1 MYRCIG
7 FFVFCLLG
15 QASAMPQVYVKA
27 DTTIVTLGQPLKIE
41 LKIEYPLSFSLFQ
54 PDLRLIWSDVDFE
67 LTELSGPITVDNGQ
81 RIVLRGNVQF
91 FEIGEQ
97 TIPSVGFLFLDS
109 KNDTVTSQSF
119 PLTLFVKSV
128 LSQDENEIRDIKPP
142 VFIAGGFSIWLV
154 AVVVGLLLICIGAG
168 LYFLIRR
175 YRRRNLPKSDEVVE
189 IDFSA
194 EFNRIAQ
201 MGLLE
206 KGEIKKYYSLL
217 SDNLRKFL
225 EKVWVEEAMEKT
237 TGEIEAVLR
246 KQNID
251 NDLIRR
257 TGLYL
262 STADLVKFAR
272 FFPDSDNA
280 DHAPRLGLDI
290 LHSFEK
296 LSEEQEENRVQLEK
310 SISDAE
316 SKI

>member
-1 MYRCIG
+1 MYRCIV
-7 FFVFCLLG
+7 FFVFCLAG
-15 QASAMPQVYVKA
+15 QASAMPQVYVTA
-27 DTTIVTLGQPLKIE
+27 DTTVVTLGQPLKIE
-41 LKIEYPLSFSLFQ
+41 LKIEYPLKLSLYK

-67 LTELSGPITVDNGQ
+67 LTELNEPITVDNGQ

-97 TIPSVGFLFLDS
+97 TIPSVEFLFLDS
-109 KNDTVTSQSF
+109 KNDTITSKSF
-119 PLTLFVKSV
+119 PLTLFVNSV

-142 VFIAGGFSIWLV
+142 VFIEGGVPIWL
-154 AVVVGLLLICIGAG
+154 AAAIVGLLLISAGAG

-175 YRRRNLPKSDEVVE
+175 YRRRNLIQSDEVVE

-217 SDNLRKFL
+217 SDTLRKFL
-225 EKVWVEEAMEKT
+225 EKIWVEEAMEKT

-272 FFPDSDNA
+272 FLPDSDNA
-280 DHAPRLGLDI
+280 SDAPRLGLDL

-296 LSEEQEENRVQLEK
+296 LSEEHEENRLETEK
-310 SISDAE
+310 SISNAE

>member
-1 MYRCIG
+1 
-7 FFVFCLLG
+7 
-15 QASAMPQVYVKA
+15 MPQVYVTA
-27 DTTIVTLGQPLKIE
+27 DTTVVTLGQPLKIE
-41 LKIEYPLSFSLFQ
+41 LKIEYPLKFSLYQ

-67 LTELSGPITVDNGQ
+67 LTELSGPIAVDNGQ
-81 RIVLRGNVQF
+81 RIVLRGSVQF

-97 TIPSVGFLFLDS
+97 TIPSVEFLFLDS
-109 KNDTVTSQSF
+109 KNDTIASQSF
-119 PLTLFVKSV
+119 PLTLFVNSV

-142 VFIAGGFSIWLV
+142 VFIAGGIPIWLAAAV
-154 AVVVGLLLICIGAG
+154 AGLLLICAGAG

-175 YRRRNLPKSDEVVE
+175 YKRRNLLTSDEVVE

-206 KGEIKKYYSLL
+206 NGEIKKYYSLL
-217 SDNLRKFL
+217 SDTLRKFL
-225 EKVWVEEAMEKT
+225 ENLWVEEAMEKT

-257 TGLYL
+257 TELYL

-272 FFPDSDNA
+272 FFPDLDNA
-280 DHAPRLGLDI
+280 RHAPRLGLDL

-296 LSEEQEENRVQLEK
+296 LSEEQEQNRLETEK